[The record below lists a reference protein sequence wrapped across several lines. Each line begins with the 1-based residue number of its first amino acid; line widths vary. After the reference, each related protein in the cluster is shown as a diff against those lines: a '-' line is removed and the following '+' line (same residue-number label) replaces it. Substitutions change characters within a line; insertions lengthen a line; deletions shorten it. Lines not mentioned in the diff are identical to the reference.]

1 MHKLIA
7 TSTILEHELS
17 ELRLLIERQS
27 GIVLDCPN
35 SALATH
41 VADFIEAQ
49 DLRSSSVLLERL
61 RSVEQDPASL
71 PGLLE
76 GLVNTNTG
84 FFRHPGALNALTRQ
98 VLPQL
103 FARKSADGPSPLR
116 IWSAGCA
123 TGEETY
129 SIAMAVCDA
138 VNNAGAE
145 GSVSNGG
152 SGGTRSSARGPG
164 VPEGAQNAAGQSPL
178 GAGVS
183 IHIVGSDLLP
193 QNIEAADRG
202 VYPQAALEG
211 LPPASIRNYFS
222 KITSPTIAAAAADEN
237 SADDEEQFEL
247 EDRYQAKSES
257 KNDKNGGSRGA
268 EKAPC
273 ANAAHLLAKPRLR
286 SLVTFNCMNL
296 ARPGYI
302 GRFDCIFCM
311 DVLPHFS
318 RAQRMAL
325 LERLHLYLEP
335 GGYLFLSQTEKLSAP
350 NLNFRSETFDGYTF
364 HRKPL
369 AASAAYGR

>member
-17 ELRLLIERQS
+17 ELRLLVERQT
-27 GIVLDCPN
+27 GVVLDCPN
-35 SALATH
+35 SALAAH
-41 VADFIEAQ
+41 VADYVEAQ
-49 DLRSSSVLLERL
+49 SLGSSTTLLERL
-61 RSVEQDPASL
+61 RSSDPDPSSL
-71 PGLLE
+71 PSLLD

-98 VLPQL
+98 VVPQL
-103 FARKSADGPSPLR
+103 CARKSADGPSPLR
-116 IWSAGCA
+116 IWSAGCS

-129 SIAMAVCDA
+129 SIAIAVCDA
-138 VNNAGAE
+138 LSHNGAGAGNNGN
-145 GSVSNGG
+145 GSNASGNVNG
-152 SGGTRSSARGPG
+152 SGNGKSAARSGGIADSAPTTSGCT
-164 VPEGAQNAAGQSPL
+164 NLSAGL
-178 GAGVS
+178 S

-193 QNIEAADRG
+193 HNIEAADRG
-202 VYPQAALEG
+202 VYPQSGLDG
-211 LPPASIRNYFS
+211 LPPATIRNYFS
-222 KITSPTIAAAAADEN
+222 KISSPSVSPIGTQNEAP
-237 SADDEEQFEL
+237 
-247 EDRYQAKSES
+247 SEAQ
-257 KNDKNGGSRGA
+257 NDTQDQEKNGGSNGFHP
-268 EKAPC
+268 APV
-273 ANAAHLLAKPRLR
+273 AAAHLLVKPRLR

-318 RAQRMAL
+318 RAQRIAL

-335 GGYLFLSQTEKLSAP
+335 GGYLFLSQTEKLCAP

>member
-1 MHKLIA
+1 MHRLIT
-7 TSTILEHELS
+7 TSTILEHEIS
-17 ELRLLIERQS
+17 ELRLLIERQT
-27 GIVLDCPN
+27 GVVLDCPN
-35 SALATH
+35 SALAAR

-49 DLRSSSVLLERL
+49 DLDSSTAMLDRL
-61 RSVEQDPASL
+61 RSSEQDPSSL
-71 PGLLE
+71 PSLLD

-103 FARKSADGPSPLR
+103 CARKSADRPGPIR
-116 IWSAGCA
+116 IWSAGCG

-138 VNNAGAE
+138 INPANVSVANNGNGSGNGTGKTSARNGGIAENSQGTLVQPAKLNAGC
-145 GSVSNGG
+145 
-152 SGGTRSSARGPG
+152 
-164 VPEGAQNAAGQSPL
+164 
-178 GAGVS
+178 S

-193 QNIEAADRG
+193 CNIETADRG
-202 VYPQAALEG
+202 VYPQSSLEG
-211 LPPASIRNYFS
+211 LPPATIRNYFS
-222 KITSPTIAAAAADEN
+222 KIGSSAAAASSDGQSEGCN
-237 SADDEEQFEL
+237 ESAVPQNL
-247 EDRYQAKSES
+247 VSAV
-257 KNDKNGGSRGA
+257 
-268 EKAPC
+268 
-273 ANAAHLLAKPRLR
+273 HLLVKPRLR

-318 RAQRMAL
+318 RVQRLAV